1 MAQNVSEDEVSTFD
15 VVYSLVVLAVVIFVV
30 LGIFLKKETVVNKSN
45 FTEFRAKYVGK
56 TEDEI
61 KKEFG
66 TPYQYQPPQKGIIGG
81 MTYWQS
87 KSWFAYVIDGIGGDG
102 FHEALHYKNK
112 MDYEDAITFVLNKKF
127 VVVDLES
134 KGLAIDG
141 VEKPKLDV
149 TQ

>member
-1 MAQNVSEDEVSTFD
+1 MAQNVSEDEVSNFG
-15 VVYSLVVLAVVIFVV
+15 VVIGLLGLALIILVVLSF
-30 LGIFLKKETVVNKSN
+30 FLKKETVVTKSN

-66 TPYQYQPPQKGIIGG
+66 TPYQYQPPQKGMIGG

-87 KSWFAYVIDGIGGDG
+87 KTWFLYVMRGLRGGG

-112 MDYEDAITFVLNKKF
+112 MDYEEPVIFVLNKKF
-127 VVVDLES
+127 VVVDIES
-134 KGLAIDG
+134 KGLDIDG
-141 VEKPKLDV
+141 VEKPKLDI

>member
-1 MAQNVSEDEVSTFD
+1 MAQNVSEDEVSNFG
-15 VVYSLVVLAVVIFVV
+15 VVIGLLGLALIILVVLSF
-30 LGIFLKKETVVNKSN
+30 FLKKETVVTKSN
-45 FTEFRAKYVGK
+45 FTEFRAKYMGK

-66 TPYQYQPPQKGIIGG
+66 TPYQYQPPQKGMIGG

-87 KSWFAYVIDGIGGDG
+87 KTWFLYVMRGLRGGG

-112 MDYEDAITFVLNKKF
+112 MDYEEPVIFVLNKKF
-127 VVVDLES
+127 VVVDIES
-134 KGLAIDG
+134 KGLDIDG
-141 VEKPKLDV
+141 VEKPKLDI

>member
-1 MAQNVSEDEVSTFD
+1 MAQNVSEDEVSNFG
-15 VVYSLVVLAVVIFVV
+15 VVIGLLGLVLIILVVLSF
-30 LGIFLKKETVVNKSN
+30 FLKKETVVTKSN
-45 FTEFRAKYVGK
+45 FTEFRAKYMGK

-66 TPYQYQPPQKGIIGG
+66 TPYQYQPPQKGMIGG

-87 KSWFAYVIDGIGGDG
+87 KTWFLYVMRGLRGGG

-112 MDYEDAITFVLNKKF
+112 MDYEEPVIFVLNKKF
-127 VVVDLES
+127 VVVDIES
-134 KGLAIDG
+134 KGLDIDG

>member
-15 VVYSLVVLAVVIFVV
+15 VVYSLVGLALVIFVV
-30 LGIFLKKETVVNKSN
+30 LGIFLQKETVVTKSN

-66 TPYQYQPPQKGIIGG
+66 TPYQYQPPQKGMIGG

-87 KSWFAYVIDGIGGDG
+87 KTWFLYVMRGLRGGG

-112 MDYEDAITFVLNKKF
+112 MDYEEPVIFVLNKKF
-127 VVVDLES
+127 VVVDIES
-134 KGLAIDG
+134 KGLDIDG
-141 VEKPKLDV
+141 VEKPKLDI